1 MDKPPKKER
10 IATHLGRTR
19 TMEHDALSRFALDE
33 TVAANA
39 GYGFST
45 RRQGE
50 AERNLLVAVL

>member
-1 MDKPPKKER
+1 
-10 IATHLGRTR
+10 
-19 TMEHDALSRFALDE
+19 MEHDALSRFALDE